1 MQQMLQLP
9 TPRSPQIPP
18 ARVLTN
24 QWNTPVAILCYP
36 INIPLVFVAIDLVAS
51 ISKLSPMPTGPQTR
65 TENAIADLGYW
76 SVLAPLGMVELMLL
90 RLNEPGPAIQA
101 TPWITGN

>member
-1 MQQMLQLP
+1 MLQLP

-18 ARVLTN
+18 AWVLTN
-24 QWNTPVAILCYP
+24 QWNHTVAILCYP
-36 INIPLVFVAIDLVAS
+36 INIPLVFVAIGLVTS
-51 ISKLSPMPTGPQTR
+51 SSELSPMPTGPQMR

-76 SVLAPLGMVELMLL
+76 CVLAPLGMVELVLL
-90 RLNEPGPAIQA
+90 RLNEPGPAMQA

>member
-1 MQQMLQLP
+1 MLQLP

-18 ARVLTN
+18 AQVLTN
-24 QWNTPVAILCYP
+24 QRNTPAAILCYP

-51 ISKLSPMPTGPQTR
+51 ISELSPMPTGPQMWTK
-65 TENAIADLGYW
+65 NAMADLGYW
-76 SVLAPLGMVELMLL
+76 SVLAPLGVVELMLL
-90 RLNEPGPAIQA
+90 RLNKPGLAMQA